1 MADFSD
7 DADFEMDSA
16 FLAEVDAIEAA
27 IEPPKATPSTPS
39 VPKPPPLVARSAS
52 APKRTGPANT
62 SSTPTIAKA
71 PAFNATRPGFRPGG
85 RSVSAAGPSTGT
97 SNIGNAIRLALA
109 SSQNSSLQ
117 GGSQPQSIPADKQ
130 SSDPVSDLAVNTPAR
145 PARQLSVE
153 SIPSPSPA
161 RERAISVH
169 SSDDYDCYDIPDEAF
184 DEIDEIAE
192 SAYGD
197 RRGPPAS
204 SATRQMN
211 LFGGVIPQTPG
222 ASGSGNGARGF
233 SSSATPNGL
242 RRTSSKTDGLFGRQ
256 HHRQRTKSWDYVKA
270 AQRIQNSKKD
280 KAPVRGSDEEDDE
293 ELEQFPDF
301 ATPEMVPG
309 RKVDDIRADVHPQ
322 PTKMKCKP
330 DPKTIG
336 TWIFPLNKD
345 KRDYQFNII
354 KHSLFDNTLV
364 SLPTGLGKTFIAG
377 SVMLNF
383 YTWFPTGKVV
393 FVAPTKPLVAQQV
406 EACHDSC
413 GIPGRDAIELTGGV
427 QKAQRRRAWE
437 ERRVFYMT
445 PQTFVNDLRDG
456 TCDPRDIV
464 LVVIDEAHRATG
476 AYSYV
481 TIVHYLMAHNPHHRI
496 LALSATP
503 GKNSES
509 VQAIVDGLHI
519 SRIEIRDEHSMD
531 LQKYIFKKHTDI
543 QVVEMNDAINAIK
556 TSLAAV
562 MLPLLKTAQTAG
574 CCNNAEPETMNAYRA
589 TVEISNIMA
598 RKNSN
603 GMRVLKPLQYL
614 SALARAMGYLLEC
627 SVAMCQRCLTDFY
640 ASGKSQFQANWKD
653 NPDWK
658 ATMSH
663 IENHRLEAAS
673 LGLKTPFPPH
683 PKMQKLNDLL
693 REHFGAEDAEGTR
706 VMVFTNFRESVDEIV
721 AHLNTN
727 GPNIRA
733 SRFIGQAGGKGGEK
747 GMNQKEQIATINRFK
762 AGEFNVLV
770 ATSIGEEGLDIG
782 EIDLIVCYDAQK
794 APVRMLQRVGRTGRK
809 RDGKVVV
816 LLAEVREEK
825 NWDKAKESYRDV
837 QKAIIDGSTIELFDD
852 AAKLIPEGVQP
863 QCVEKVLDIE
873 PYDRV
878 VHGNLSGKQLRTKS
892 EGSASTKKR
901 KRSEDVNRN
910 VPEGAMMG
918 FVTAASL
925 TVRKKESKKKVSTP
939 RADGLD
945 SDDEAI
951 EAGVFATKKLSS
963 DSESDIPIPKSATK
977 AKARKTTATPKVSK
991 PRSRKISMA
1000 ADEDTPGSPSLSQP
1014 QLAPSPKRARKTKA
1028 DAASPRR
1035 CFSTSRK
1042 SNAAEATDTNG
1053 DSLRAASPALTL
1065 RSSPTAVSPPRP
1077 KPFPLAT
1084 RKPVAPPSSPT
1095 GPSLAHHNAA
1105 DDYAKP
1111 EPATTALKRNLSSL
1125 LQSDSDVEIL
1135 NSTPP
1140 RAPSPRANSNQVV
1153 PSKPSAPS
1161 GRLAIEPPVFTS
1173 PAPPKLDLPTD
1184 SPDRSSPVRAR
1195 RSVRMAILD
1204 SSPLASPSESQGENE
1219 PAGPSTPPRRRIIRG
1234 KRPSPASDGDTG
1246 EKVTTRIKKSKRSI
1260 LDKHQFLETE
1270 AQLSGSEDED
1280 GDFDPEGVENAY
1292 DRSFVRDS
1300 PLTQAP
1306 AGYDQQQYYRQ
1317 SLMTQVPGGSG
1328 LNFTTG
1334 PLRYTDY
1341 VGRGGAFA
1349 GAGLGNR
1356 RRPGVSSSPV
1366 REGAASQY
1374 VRDSFVVDDEE
1385 DIEYEESSDKE

>member
-1 MADFSD
+1 
-7 DADFEMDSA
+7 
-16 FLAEVDAIEAA
+16 
-27 IEPPKATPSTPS
+27 
-39 VPKPPPLVARSAS
+39 
-52 APKRTGPANT
+52 
-62 SSTPTIAKA
+62 
-71 PAFNATRPGFRPGG
+71 
-85 RSVSAAGPSTGT
+85 
-97 SNIGNAIRLALA
+97 
-109 SSQNSSLQ
+109 
-117 GGSQPQSIPADKQ
+117 
-130 SSDPVSDLAVNTPAR
+130 
-145 PARQLSVE
+145 
-153 SIPSPSPA
+153 
-161 RERAISVH
+161 
-169 SSDDYDCYDIPDEAF
+169 
-184 DEIDEIAE
+184 
-192 SAYGD
+192 
-197 RRGPPAS
+197 
-204 SATRQMN
+204 
-211 LFGGVIPQTPG
+211 
-222 ASGSGNGARGF
+222 
-233 SSSATPNGL
+233 
-242 RRTSSKTDGLFGRQ
+242 
-256 HHRQRTKSWDYVKA
+256 
-270 AQRIQNSKKD
+270 
-280 KAPVRGSDEEDDE
+280 
-293 ELEQFPDF
+293 
-301 ATPEMVPG
+301 
-309 RKVDDIRADVHPQ
+309 
-322 PTKMKCKP
+322 MKCKP
-330 DPKTIG
+330 DPKTIDN
-336 TWIFPLNKD
+336 WIFPLNKE

-377 SVMLNF
+377 AVMLNF
-383 YTWFPTGKVV
+383 YNWFPTGKVV
-393 FVAPTKPLVAQQV
+393 FVAPTKPLVAQQI

-413 GIPGRDAIELTGGV
+413 GIPGRDAIELTGSV
-427 QKAQRRRAWE
+427 SKAQRRRAWE
-437 ERRVFYMT
+437 EKRVFYMT
-445 PQTFVNDLRDG
+445 PQTFRNDLHDG
-456 TCDPRDIV
+456 TCDPQDIV

-476 AYSYV
+476 AYAYV

-509 VQAIVDGLHI
+509 VQTIVDGLHI

-562 MLPLLKTAQTAG
+562 MLPLLKAVQTAG
-574 CCNNAEPETMNAYRA
+574 CCNNAEPETMNSYRA
-589 TVEISNIMA
+589 TVEITKIMA
-598 RKNSN
+598 RKDSN
-603 GMRVLKPLQYL
+603 GMRALNPLKYL
-614 SALARAMGYLLEC
+614 STLARAMGYLIEC
-627 SVAMCQRCLTDFY
+627 SVAMCQRCLVDFY
-640 ASGKSQFQANWKD
+640 ASGKGQFQANWKD
-653 NPDWK
+653 NPNWK

-663 IENHRLEAAS
+663 IENHHLEALS

-693 REHFGAEDAEGTR
+693 REHFDTEDAEETR

-727 GPNIRA
+727 GPKIRA

-837 QKAIIDGSTIELFDD
+837 QQAIIDGSTIELFDD
-852 AAKLIPEGVQP
+852 AARMIPEGVQP
-863 QCVEKVLDIE
+863 QCVEKALDIE
-873 PYDRV
+873 PYDRA
-878 VHGNLSGKQLRTKS
+878 VHGNLSGKQLRTKT

-901 KRSEDVNRN
+901 KRNEDVNRN

-925 TVRKKESKKKVSTP
+925 TVRKKGSKKVSTP

-951 EAGVFATKKLSS
+951 EAGVFATKKQSSSS
-963 DSESDIPIPKSATK
+963 DSESDIPISKLVTKTK
-977 AKARKTTATPKVSK
+977 AKKATATPKVSK
-991 PRSRKISMA
+991 PRSRKKSIA
-1000 ADEDTPGSPSLSQP
+1000 VDEDTLSSPSLSQP

-1028 DAASPRR
+1028 TTSPRR
-1035 CFSTSRK
+1035 PFSTSSK
-1042 SNAAEATDTNG
+1042 SKAEAMDTDG
-1053 DSLRAASPALTL
+1053 DVFRAASPALTL
-1065 RSSPTAVSPPRP
+1065 RSSPMAASPSRP

-1084 RKPVAPPSSPT
+1084 RKPVAPPSSPAS
-1095 GPSLAHHNAA
+1095 PSLARHNTAGDRA
-1105 DDYAKP
+1105 TP
-1111 EPATTALKRNLSSL
+1111 GPTTTALKRNLASL

-1140 RAPSPRANSNQVV
+1140 RAPSPRADSNRVA
-1153 PSKPSAPS
+1153 PSKSPTPSSRPAPT
-1161 GRLAIEPPVFTS
+1161 EPLVFTS
-1173 PAPPKLDLPTD
+1173 PAPPKLDLPAD
-1184 SPDRSSPVRAR
+1184 SPDRSSPIRAR
-1195 RSVRMAILD
+1195 RTVRMAILD
-1204 SSPLASPSESQGENE
+1204 SSPLASPSESREENKPGE
-1219 PAGPSTPPRRRIIRG
+1219 PSTPPRRRVIRG
-1234 KRPSPASDGDTG
+1234 KRPSPGSEDDTK
-1246 EKVTTRIKKSKRSI
+1246 EKPTVETGQVKKLKRSI

-1270 AQLSGSEDED
+1270 AQFSGSEDED

-1328 LNFTTG
+1328 PNFATG
-1334 PLRYTDY
+1334 PLRYMDY
-1341 VGRGGAFA
+1341 VGRGGALA

-1366 REGAASQY
+1366 RDGVASQY
-1374 VRDSFVVDDEE
+1374 VRDSFVVDDEA
-1385 DIEYEESSDKE
+1385 DIEFEDSSDRE

>member
-27 IEPPKATPSTPS
+27 IEPPKVAPLTPS
-39 VPKPPPLVARSAS
+39 VPNPPPLMARSAS
-52 APKRTGPANT
+52 APKRTGPT
-62 SSTPTIAKA
+62 ITPGTPTIAKA
-71 PAFNATRPGFRPGG
+71 PTFNATRPGFRPAG
-85 RSVSAAGPSTGT
+85 RSVSAVGTSTGT
-97 SNIGNAIRLALA
+97 SKIGNAIRLALA

-117 GGSQPQSIPADKQ
+117 GGSQSQPTPVSKQ
-130 SSDPVSDLAVNTPAR
+130 SSDPISDPVVHTPTR

-192 SAYGD
+192 SVYSG
-197 RRGPPAS
+197 RRGLPAS

-211 LFGGVIPQTPG
+211 LFGGVVLQTPG
-222 ASGSGNGARGF
+222 ASGSGNGTRGF

-242 RRTSSKTDGLFGRQ
+242 KRTASKTDGLFGRQ
-256 HHRQRTKSWDYVKA
+256 HHRQQTKSWDYVKA
-270 AQRIQNSKKD
+270 AQRIQNSKKN
-280 KAPVRGSDEEDDE
+280 KAPVRESDEEDDE
-293 ELEQFPDF
+293 ELEQFPDL
-301 ATPEMVPG
+301 ATPEIAPAG
-309 RKVDDIRADVHPQ
+309 LSK
-322 PTKMKCKP
+322 PTKMKCEL

-336 TWIFPLNKD
+336 NWIFPLNKD

-354 KHSLFDNTLV
+354 KHCLFDNTLV

-383 YTWFPTGKVV
+383 YNWFPTGKVV

-413 GIPGRDAIELTGGV
+413 GIPGRDAIELTGSV
-427 QKAQRRRAWE
+427 HKAQRRRAWE

-445 PQTFVNDLRDG
+445 PQTFMNDLRDG
-456 TCDPRDIV
+456 TCDPQDIV

-476 AYSYV
+476 AYAYV
-481 TIVHYLMAHNPHHRI
+481 TIVNYLMARNPYHRI

-574 CCNNAEPETMNAYRA
+574 CCNNAEPETMNPYRA
-589 TVEISNIMA
+589 TVEISNIMT

-627 SVAMCQRCLTDFY
+627 SVAMCQRCLADFY
-640 ASGKSQFQANWKD
+640 ASGKAQFQSNWKD

-658 ATMSH
+658 ATLSH
-663 IENHRLEAAS
+663 IENHHLEAVS

-693 REHFGAEDAEGTR
+693 REHFDTEDAEETR

-852 AAKLIPEGVQP
+852 AAKMVPDGVQP

-873 PYDRV
+873 PYDRA
-878 VHGNLSGKQLRTKS
+878 VHGNLSGKQLRTKA

-901 KRSEDVNRN
+901 KRSDDVNRN
-910 VPEGAMMG
+910 VPEGAMTG
-918 FVTAASL
+918 FVTAATL
-925 TVRKKESKKKVSTP
+925 TVRKKRSKKVSTP

-951 EAGVFATKKLSS
+951 EAGVFATKKQSS
-963 DSESDIPIPKSATK
+963 DSEPDIPVPKSATRARAKK
-977 AKARKTTATPKVSK
+977 ATATPKVSK
-991 PRSRKISMA
+991 PRSRKISIA
-1000 ADEDTPGSPSLSQP
+1000 VDEDTPDSPSLSQP
-1014 QLAPSPKRARKTKA
+1014 QLAPSPKRARKAKA
-1028 DAASPRR
+1028 GAASPQRS
-1035 CFSTSRK
+1035 FSTSSK
-1042 SNAAEATDTNG
+1042 GNAPEAMDTNG
-1053 DSLRAASPALTL
+1053 GFSRAASPTLTL
-1065 RSSPTAVSPPRP
+1065 RSSPEAVSPPRP

-1095 GPSLAHHNAA
+1095 GPPLARHSRT
-1105 DDYAKP
+1105 DDNAKP
-1111 EPATTALKRNLSSL
+1111 GPTTTALRRNLSSL
-1125 LQSDSDVEIL
+1125 LQSDSDIEIL

-1140 RAPSPRANSNQVV
+1140 RAPSPRANNQVA
-1153 PSKPSAPS
+1153 PSKPPTPSSRPAP
-1161 GRLAIEPPVFTS
+1161 IEPLVFTS
-1173 PAPPKLDLPTD
+1173 PAPPKFNLLTD
-1184 SPDRSSPVRAR
+1184 SPDYSSPVRAR

-1204 SSPLASPSESQGENE
+1204 SSPLASPSESQEENE

-1234 KRPSPASDGDTG
+1234 KRPSPGSENDKGGKATI
-1246 EKVTTRIKKSKRSI
+1246 ETKPIKRFKRSI

-1270 AQLSGSEDED
+1270 AQFSGSEDED

-1306 AGYDQQQYYRQ
+1306 AGYDQEQYYRQ
-1317 SLMTQVPGGSG
+1317 SLMTQVPSGSG
-1328 LNFTTG
+1328 PNFAVG
-1334 PLRYTDY
+1334 PLRYMDY
-1341 VGRGGAFA
+1341 VGRGGALA

-1374 VRDSFVVDDEE
+1374 VRDSFVVDDEAT
-1385 DIEYEESSDKE
+1385 IEYEESSDQE